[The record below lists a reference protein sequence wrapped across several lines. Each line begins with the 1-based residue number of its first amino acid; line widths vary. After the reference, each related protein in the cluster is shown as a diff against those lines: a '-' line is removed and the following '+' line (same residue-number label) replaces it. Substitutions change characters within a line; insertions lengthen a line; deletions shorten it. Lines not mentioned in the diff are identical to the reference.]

1 MCSLNNYPTL
11 FIFPYSIG
19 TIDLISW
26 STISTLQTKA
36 SKVRSSLTS
45 NRTINKPNNT
55 QEVDKSKE
63 TIKPS

>member
-26 STISTLQTKA
+26 STIRTLQTKA
-36 SKVRSSLTS
+36 SKVSSNLIS
-45 NRTINKPNNT
+45 NRIINKPTNT
-55 QEVDKSKE
+55 KEVDKSKD